1 MYIILHVSSTYSRNV
16 LKYEPFIVQK
26 SYHSFDRSRFF
37 VLMKTKEPLKCK
49 KKKCLSGKTTFSFS
63 TIYTIF
69 KNGNNY
75 ITNVCKKNCD
85 LCIEKISFFRIGLF
99 FCCSSLIHLNL
110 KHTSFD
116 KTVYLWLI
124 LKQIRIHQKIK
135 IKSTN

>member
-1 MYIILHVSSTYSRNV
+1 MYIFLHVSSTYSRNV

-37 VLMKTKEPLKCK
+37 GLMKTKEPLKCK

-75 ITNVCKKNCD
+75 ITNVCKKK
-85 LCIEKISFFRIGLF
+85 L
-99 FCCSSLIHLNL
+99 
-110 KHTSFD
+110 
-116 KTVYLWLI
+116 
-124 LKQIRIHQKIK
+124 
-135 IKSTN
+135 